1 MAQSLEKIKAPVA
14 LEMKEFENRFR
25 EAMKSKVALL
35 DRITYYIAHRKGK
48 QMRPIFVF
56 LTAKMLGGVTDS
68 TYTAASL
75 IELLHTA
82 TLVHD
87 DVVDNSD
94 ERRGFFS
101 INALWKNKIAVLVG
115 DYFLSKGLLLAL
127 DNEEYQMLQILSRA
141 VKSMSEGELLQM
153 AKARRVKVDEEV
165 YFEIIK
171 QKTASLIGAACGVGA
186 VSVTQDK
193 DIIERTQKLGETIG
207 MAFQIRDDLFDYS
220 DFEIGKPVGLDIKEK
235 KLTLPLIYSL
245 NQASK
250 SDRRR
255 IVYLIKNASHKKK
268 SVREIVAFVKE
279 NKGDIYAIDRMQQ
292 FINETLVLLNDF
304 PQNEARLAF
313 TELVRYVTE
322 RSK

>member
-14 LEMKEFENRFR
+14 LEMKEFETRFR

-35 DRITYYIAHRKGK
+35 DRITFYIAHRKGK
-48 QMRPIFVF
+48 QMRPMFVF
-56 LTAKMLGGVTDS
+56 LTAKMLGGINDS

-127 DNEEYQMLQILSRA
+127 DNEEYHMLQILSKA

-153 AKARRVKVDEEV
+153 AKARRMNVDEEV
-165 YFEIIK
+165 YFEIIR

-186 VSVTQDK
+186 VSVTK
-193 DIIERTQKLGETIG
+193 ESVLIERAQKLGETIG
-207 MAFQIRDDLFDYS
+207 MAFQIRDDLFDYN

-235 KLTLPLIYSL
+235 KLTLPLIYAL

-255 IVYLIKNASHKKK
+255 IIYLIKNASQKKK
-268 SVREIVAFVKE
+268 AVREIVSFVKE
-279 NKGDIYAIDRMQQ
+279 KKGDEYAVTQMQHFIDK
-292 FINETLVLLNDF
+292 TLALLNDF
-304 PQNEARLAF
+304 PSNEARAAF

-322 RSK
+322 RTK